1 MAMLGVPHGQHD
13 RSDSEAVRDLESVF
27 KSVDID
33 GEGRIDQASFVTALL
48 SLNVKLPE
56 SEIDAIFEELDVDGN
71 GLTYS
76 RFLEFLKIGKIPSS
90 LLNRVKKSDVP
101 RKSII
106 IDAKQSNKNHDNK
119 EGTGGLLTVAELKK
133 LQAEKEQ
140 QSTMDPHR
148 RKMLQRAVV
157 VIKKAS
163 MKNIGRSEVI
173 EFLMEKKMNPKDIE
187 LAFAKAQEEVMSPD
201 ERLKYLQDLSVSRE
215 QELHE
220 QQRINKYLTNELTTH
235 AREMDLLRQL
245 LKQSVDLLRESM
257 PKKYESVISKGI
269 AEEVNQKVK
278 VIKSDLEG
286 AEKAKDE
293 RAARVHRRDYEI
305 LELLATCLS
314 EQQYFHAYLIFH
326 CLDQVL
332 RDSMPLTQEFLSNFV
347 VPNQKDAPI
356 EPIEPIEPE

>member
-1 MAMLGVPHGQHD
+1 
-13 RSDSEAVRDLESVF
+13 
-27 KSVDID
+27 
-33 GEGRIDQASFVTALL
+33 LL
-48 SLNVKLPE
+48 PVS
-56 SEIDAIFEELDVDGN
+56 
-71 GLTYS
+71 
-76 RFLEFLKIGKIPSS
+76 
-90 LLNRVKKSDVP
+90 
-101 RKSII
+101 
-106 IDAKQSNKNHDNK
+106 
-119 EGTGGLLTVAELKK
+119 ELKK

-163 MKNIGRSEVI
+163 MKSISRSEVI